1 MRPAHPPDSRSVD
14 RRVAR
19 ANSRHTSYT
28 NERLE
33 ALGVSSPPRS
43 GWRPLA
49 AVLVVIALVLIG
61 FYWTD
66 LVSFVIAIMNPQE
79 SPCTPVMEDFT
90 DILGPPYPAQS
101 LNGSRYRT
109 GPTTGGFPT
118 NVRSPRPALSGTR
131 TEKPSPPSS
140 RCTASTCAITA
151 WPSTIARTTSSTST
165 AAPPIRTTRSSATM
179 WGISWWWGRRPGRS
193 TSNSIRTGRRKACA
207 DRPSGRATQ
216 SRSWTID
223 RMGTCPWTS
232 AATSTGTTSTGSSI
246 QRPRGSFPQIPCG
259 PEKGLVFGRPAKDE
273 LGLSRSPRGLSSGD
287 RAEFL
292 SESVEDLCGSDDF
305 RKRNAL
311 VRDMDAFRLTGSE
324 DDRPGIVRGVIRH
337 LGPVGDADDLRPR
350 EISQQSDVVRGRGH
364 RGRRD
369 LVEQPKIDGL
379 PRRRGGFPEEGLD
392 VVLRRAGRM
401 TAIEIRDAQ
410 VGDQIRFRPALN
422 SSQADR
428 NILERVLRT
437 AVRFQLVQEPH
448 HTIDC
453 VVPEMRQAPM
463 GTRPGDRRPV
473 PEDSFLARDDPK
485 SRRLADDDG
494 RCVLHEIGG
503 SDFHGPLHRRL
514 LVRREYKGDRKARV
528 QERPGRRQLR
538 HASSFHVRRPS
549 SIQEIAVPGSLFPRP
564 TGGNRHGVEVPV
576 EQDAAGPARRG
587 DGVHVPMDR
596 RPQAQV

>member
-1 MRPAHPPDSRSVD
+1 
-14 RRVAR
+14 
-19 ANSRHTSYT
+19 
-28 NERLE
+28 
-33 ALGVSSPPRS
+33 
-43 GWRPLA
+43 
-49 AVLVVIALVLIG
+49 
-61 FYWTD
+61 
-66 LVSFVIAIMNPQE
+66 
-79 SPCTPVMEDFT
+79 
-90 DILGPPYPAQS
+90 
-101 LNGSRYRT
+101 
-109 GPTTGGFPT
+109 
-118 NVRSPRPALSGTR
+118 
-131 TEKPSPPSS
+131 
-140 RCTASTCAITA
+140 
-151 WPSTIARTTSSTST
+151 
-165 AAPPIRTTRSSATM
+165 
-179 WGISWWWGRRPGRS
+179 
-193 TSNSIRTGRRKACA
+193 
-207 DRPSGRATQ
+207 
-216 SRSWTID
+216 D

-246 QRPRGSFPQIPCG
+246 RRPRGSFPQIPCG

-437 AVRFQLVQEPH
+437 AIRFQLGQEPH

-463 GTRPGDRRPV
+463 GTPPGDRRAV
-473 PEDSFLARDDPK
+473 PEDSYLARDDPEPRPLDAVTAFK
-485 SRRLADDDG
+485 SRWT
-494 RCVLHEIGG
+494 V
-503 SDFHGPLHRRL
+503 
-514 LVRREYKGDRKARV
+514 
-528 QERPGRRQLR
+528 GRRPKSSIAPVAALR
-538 HASSFHVRRPS
+538 MFPMSDSGVEGIPTNSVRWDRTYSMRFMRPS
-549 SIQEIAVPGSLFPRP
+549 GRARCGRWRWRAPCAGR
-564 TGGNRHGVEVPV
+564 GG
-576 EQDAAGPARRG
+576 RG
-587 DGVHVPMDR
+587 R
-596 RPQAQV
+596 